1 MTRVPPQSGAE
12 LFRALLPRAKNKRT
26 VAFPDRAPERLF
38 ERLARPSTARRESR
52 MAGES
57 AKGTRVIA
65 LVGPA
70 GAGKTSLAEAMLFAA
85 GATDRLGSTANGSSI
100 GDSSPES
107 RQRGGST
114 QLKLYNLQ
122 YLGDE
127 FAIIDVPGSIGFA
140 ADGARALAIAD
151 VAIVVVD
158 PDPARAPL
166 AAPALRA
173 LDELGIPHLIFV
185 NRIDQAHGRVRDLL
199 SALQPMSVSPLIARQ
214 IPIWDGEKVSGFVDL
229 ALERAF
235 KYRVGKESERI
246 EIPSELQEREIEART
261 HMLEQLADHDDEL
274 LEQLLMDQAPTA
286 EKVFQDLTR
295 ETTENLGVSVLFGSA
310 NSSWGVRRLL
320 KALRHEAPG
329 PQPTANRPEVS
340 DPAMYTFKII
350 HGSIGRLALSRVLGG
365 RIAEGSD
372 LKTQDGEHARVGSLF
387 KVQGE
392 KTQKVSEGRDGGVV
406 AVAKVDEVKSGEW
419 IGVGK
424 LPPAVEIEYPARNC
438 AMAIEPADRKD
449 DVKLSGALQRLS
461 EEDSAL
467 VIEHDD
473 ANHEIRLRGVNDEH
487 LNTVIARLKRR
498 YGVEVKS
505 HTPAVG
511 YRESVRKSVTQK
523 GRHKKQSG
531 GHGQFGDVIIEV
543 KPLPRGSGFVFEEK
557 IHGGSVPKQWIPAVE
572 DGVREAMVK
581 GPLGFPVVDCAVTLI
596 DGSYHSVDSSELAFR
611 LAGRI
616 AMQEAL
622 AAAQPHLLEPMH
634 KLSVVCPSSAT
645 SRITSAI
652 AGRRGQML
660 GMGPRD
666 GWAGWDRIDALIPE
680 AELSGLEAELR
691 SQSQGLATYEAEF
704 DHLAELN
711 GPLADRVLQ
720 QRVPEPA

>member
-1 MTRVPPQSGAE
+1 
-12 LFRALLPRAKNKRT
+12 
-26 VAFPDRAPERLF
+26 
-38 ERLARPSTARRESR
+38 
-52 MAGES
+52 MAGQPS
-57 AKGTRVIA
+57 KGTRVIA

-85 GATDRLGSTANGSSI
+85 GPTDRLGSTANGSSI

-114 QLKLYNLQ
+114 ELNLYNFK
-122 YLGDE
+122 YLGDQ
-127 FAIIDVPGSIGFA
+127 FAILDSPGSIGFA
-140 ADGARALAIAD
+140 ADGTRALAIAD

-235 KYRVGKESERI
+235 KYRAGQESERI
-246 EIPSELQEREIEART
+246 EIPSEVQDREIEART

-274 LEQLLMDQAPTA
+274 LEQLLMDQTPSSETIF
-286 EKVFQDLTR
+286 KDLAR
-295 ETTENLGVSVLFGSA
+295 ETSESLGVSVLFGSA
-310 NSSWGVRRLL
+310 SSSWGVRRLL

-329 PQPTANRPEVS
+329 PDATASRLGVGDS
-340 DPAMYTFKII
+340 AMYVFKVL
-350 HGSIGRLALSRVLGG
+350 HGSVGRLALTRVLGG
-365 RIAEGSD
+365 KISEGSD
-372 LKTQDGEHARVGSLF
+372 LKTEDGGHVRAGSMF
-387 KVQGE
+387 NVQGE
-392 KTQKVSEGRDGGVV
+392 KTQKVSEGDNGDVV
-406 AVAKVDEVKSGEW
+406 AVAKVDTVKAGQW
-419 IGVGK
+419 IGSGK
-424 LPPAVEIEYPARNC
+424 LPAPVEVDYPARNC
-438 AMAIEPADRKD
+438 AFAIEPADRKD
-449 DVKLSGALQRLS
+449 DVKLSGALQRLTD
-461 EEDSAL
+461 EDAGL
-467 VIEHDD
+467 VVEHDD
-473 ANHEIRLRGVNDEH
+473 ANHEIRLKGINDEH
-487 LNTVIARLKRR
+487 LNTVLARLKRR

-505 HTPAVG
+505 HPPAVG
-511 YRESVRKSVTQK
+511 YRESIRKPVRQH

-531 GHGQFGDVIIEV
+531 GHGQFGDVIIEIR
-543 KPLPRGSGFVFEEK
+543 PLSRGEGFHFEEK
-557 IHGGSVPKQWIPAVE
+557 IHGGAVPKQWIPAVE
-572 DGVREAMVK
+572 EGVREAMIK
-581 GPLGFPVVDCAVTLI
+581 GPLGFQVVDCAVTLV

-611 LAGRI
+611 LAGRL

-622 AAAQPHLLEPMH
+622 TAAHPHLLEPMH
-634 KLSVVCPSSAT
+634 KVTVVSPSSAT

-660 GMGPRD
+660 GLAPRD
-666 GWAGWDRIDALIPE
+666 GWTGWDRIDALLPE

-711 GPLADRVLQ
+711 GPLADKVIQ

>member
-1 MTRVPPQSGAE
+1 
-12 LFRALLPRAKNKRT
+12 
-26 VAFPDRAPERLF
+26 
-38 ERLARPSTARRESR
+38 

-57 AKGTRVIA
+57 TKGTRVIA

-114 QLKLYNLQ
+114 ELNLYNFE
-122 YLGDE
+122 YLGDQ
-127 FAIIDVPGSIGFA
+127 FAVLDCPGSVGFA
-140 ADGARALAIAD
+140 ADGARALAVAD

-235 KYRVGKESERI
+235 KYRAGRESERI
-246 EIPSELQEREIEART
+246 EIPTELQDREIEART

-274 LEQLLMDQAPTA
+274 LEQLLMDELPSR
-286 EKVFQDLTR
+286 EKVLQDLAR
-295 ETTENLGVSVLFGSA
+295 ETGESLGVSVLFGCGT
-310 NSSWGVRRLL
+310 SSWGVRRLL
-320 KALRHEAPG
+320 KALRHEAP
-329 PQPTANRPEVS
+329 TAQAAADRLGVS
-340 DPAMYTFKII
+340 DPSMYVFKIL

-365 RIAEGSD
+365 AIHEGSD
-372 LKTQDGEHARVGSLF
+372 LNTEEGEHARVGSLF

-392 KTQKVSEGRDGGVV
+392 KTQKIAEARNGDVV
-406 AVAKVDEVKSGEW
+406 AVAKIDTVKAGQW
-419 IGVGK
+419 LGLGK
-424 LPPAVEIEYPARNC
+424 LPPLIEIEYPARNC
-438 AMAIEPADRKD
+438 AIAIEPADRKD
-449 DVKLSGALQRLS
+449 DVKLSGALHRLT
-461 EEDSAL
+461 EEDAGL
-467 VIEHDD
+467 IVEHDE

-487 LNTVIARLKRR
+487 LNNVLARLKRR

-505 HTPAVG
+505 HTPLVG
-511 YRESVRKSVTQK
+511 YRESIRKPVRQH

-531 GHGQFGDVIIEV
+531 GHGQFGDVIIEIR
-543 KPLPRGSGFVFEEK
+543 PLSRGEGFQFEEK

-572 DGVREAMVK
+572 DGVHEVMEK
-581 GPLGFPVVDCAVTLI
+581 GPLGFPVVDVAVSLV

-622 AAAQPHLLEPMH
+622 AAAHPHLLEPMH
-634 KLSVVCPSSAT
+634 KLTVVCPSSAT
-645 SRITSAI
+645 SRITSAV

-666 GWAGWDRIDALIPE
+666 GWTGWDRIEALIPE

-691 SQSQGLATYEAEF
+691 SQSQGLATYEAVF

-711 GPLADRVLQ
+711 GPLADKVIQ

>member
-1 MTRVPPQSGAE
+1 
-12 LFRALLPRAKNKRT
+12 
-26 VAFPDRAPERLF
+26 
-38 ERLARPSTARRESR
+38 
-52 MAGES
+52 MAGQPS
-57 AKGTRVIA
+57 KGTRVIA

-100 GDSSPES
+100 GDSTPEARS
-107 RQRGGST
+107 RGGST
-114 QLKLYNLQ
+114 ELNLYNFQ

-127 FAIIDVPGSIGFA
+127 FAVIDVPGSIGFA
-140 ADGARALAIAD
+140 ADGVKALAIAD

-185 NRIDQAHGRVRDLL
+185 NRIDQAHGRIRDLL
-199 SALQPMSVSPLIARQ
+199 SALQPISVSPLIGRQ
-214 IPIWDGEKVSGFVDL
+214 IPIWDGEKISGFVDL
-229 ALERAF
+229 ALEYAF
-235 KYRVGKESERI
+235 KYRAGQESERI
-246 EIPSELQEREIEART
+246 DIPGDLQSRESEART
-261 HMLEQLADHDDEL
+261 QMLEQLADHDDEL
-274 LEQLLMDQAPTA
+274 LEQLLMDESPAR
-286 EKVFQDLTR
+286 EKILQDLAR
-295 ETTENLGVSVLFGSA
+295 ETSDNLGVSVLFGSA
-310 NSSWGVRRLL
+310 VSSWGIRRLL
-320 KALRHEAPG
+320 KAMRHEVPG
-329 PQPTANRPEVS
+329 SESAANRLGVA
-340 DPAMYTFKII
+340 DPALYVFKIV
-350 HGSIGRLALSRVLGG
+350 HGSIGRLAFARALGG
-365 RIAEGSD
+365 KISEGSD
-372 LKTQDGEHARVGSLF
+372 LRTNDGHARVGSLF

-392 KTQKVSEGRDGGVV
+392 KTTKVAEARAGDVI
-406 AVAKVDEVKSGEW
+406 AVAKIDSVKAGDW
-419 IGVGK
+419 LGAGK
-424 LPPAVEIEYPARNC
+424 LPPMVEVDYPARNC
-438 AMAIEPADRKD
+438 AIAIEPADRKD
-449 DVKLSGALQRLS
+449 DVKLSGALHRLA
-461 EEDSAL
+461 EEDGAL
-467 VIEHDD
+467 VVEHDD

-505 HTPAVG
+505 HPPTVG
-511 YRESVRKSVTQK
+511 YRESIRKPVTQK

-543 KPLPRGSGFVFEEK
+543 KPLSRGAGFVFEEK

-572 DGVREAMVK
+572 DGVREAMRK
-581 GPLGFPVVDCAVTLI
+581 GPLGFEVVDCCVTLI

-645 SRITSAI
+645 SRITSAV

-666 GWAGWDRIDALIPE
+666 GWTGWDRIDALIPE

-691 SQSQGLATYEAEF
+691 SQSQGLASYESEF

-711 GPLADRVLQ
+711 GPLADKVVQ
-720 QRVPEPA
+720 QQIPEHA

>member
-1 MTRVPPQSGAE
+1 
-12 LFRALLPRAKNKRT
+12 
-26 VAFPDRAPERLF
+26 
-38 ERLARPSTARRESR
+38 

-114 QLKLYNLQ
+114 ELNLYNFD
-122 YLGDE
+122 YLGDP
-127 FAIIDVPGSIGFA
+127 FAVVDVPGSVGFA

-173 LDELGIPHLIFV
+173 LDELGIPHVIFV
-185 NRIDQAHGRVRDLL
+185 NRIDQAHGRIRDLL

-214 IPIWDGEKVSGFVDL
+214 IPIWDGEKIGGFVDL
-229 ALERAF
+229 ALEYAF
-235 KYRVGKESERI
+235 KYQAGKPSERI
-246 EIPSELQEREIEART
+246 DIPADLHEREVEART

-274 LEQLLMDQAPTA
+274 LEQLLMDQQPPR
-286 EKVFQDLTR
+286 EKVLQDLAR
-295 ETTENLGVSVLFGSA
+295 ETGDNLGVSVLFGSA
-310 NSSWGVRRLL
+310 SSSWGVRRLL
-320 KALRHEAPG
+320 KAMRHEVPAPQG
-329 PQPTANRPEVS
+329 AADRLGVS
-340 DPAMYTFKII
+340 DPSLYVFKII

-365 RIAEGSD
+365 RVAEGSD
-372 LKTQDGEHARVGSLF
+372 LRAEGGDHARVGSLF

-392 KTQKVSEGRDGGVV
+392 KTAKVSEARDGDVV
-406 AVAKVDEVKSGEW
+406 AVAKIDSIKAGQW
-419 IGVGK
+419 LGTGK
-424 LPPAVEIEYPARNC
+424 LPPPIEISYPARNC
-438 AMAIEPADRKD
+438 AIAIEPADRKD

-461 EEDSAL
+461 EEDGAL
-467 VIEHDD
+467 VVEHDD

-487 LNTVIARLKRR
+487 LNTVLARLKRR
-498 YGVEVKS
+498 YGVDVKS
-505 HTPAVG
+505 HQPTVG
-511 YRESVRKSVTQK
+511 YRESIRKSVTQK

-543 KPLPRGSGFVFEEK
+543 KPLPRGSGFVFEER

-572 DGVREAMVK
+572 DGVREAMIK
-581 GPLGFPVVDCAVTLI
+581 GPLGFEVVDCHVALI

-634 KLSVVCPSSAT
+634 KLTVVCPSNAT

-660 GMGPRD
+660 GMAPRD
-666 GWAGWDRIDALIPE
+666 GWTGWDRIEALIPE

-711 GPLADRVLQ
+711 GPLADKVIQ

>member
-1 MTRVPPQSGAE
+1 
-12 LFRALLPRAKNKRT
+12 
-26 VAFPDRAPERLF
+26 
-38 ERLARPSTARRESR
+38 

-57 AKGTRVIA
+57 TKGTRVIA

-85 GATDRLGSTANGSSI
+85 GTTDRLGSTANGSSI

-114 QLKLYNLQ
+114 ELNLYNFK
-122 YLGDE
+122 YLGDD
-127 FAIIDVPGSIGFA
+127 FAILDVPGSVGFA

-235 KYRVGKESERI
+235 KYRAGQESERI
-246 EIPSELQEREIEART
+246 EIPAELQDREIEART

-274 LEQLLMDQAPTA
+274 LEQLLMDEKPTN
-286 EKVFQDLTR
+286 ETIFKDLAR
-295 ETTENLGVSVLFGSA
+295 ETSESLGVSVLFGCAS
-310 NSSWGVRRLL
+310 SSWGVRRLL

-329 PQPTANRPEVS
+329 PQATVDRLSVT
-340 DPAMYTFKII
+340 DPAMYVFKVL
-350 HGSIGRLALSRVLGG
+350 HGSVGRLALTRVLGG
-365 RIAEGSD
+365 KISEGSD
-372 LKTQDGEHARVGSLF
+372 LKTDDGGHVRAGSMF

-392 KTQKVSEGRDGGVV
+392 KTQKISEGANGDVV
-406 AVAKVDEVKSGEW
+406 AVAKVDAVKAGQW
-419 IGVGK
+419 IGSGK
-424 LPPAVEIEYPARNC
+424 LPPAVEVDYPARNC
-438 AMAIEPADRKD
+438 AFAIEPADRKD
-449 DVKLSGALQRLS
+449 DVKLSGALQRLTD
-461 EEDSAL
+461 EDAGL
-467 VIEHDD
+467 IVEHDD

-487 LNTVIARLKRR
+487 LNAVLARLKRR

-505 HTPAVG
+505 HPPALG
-511 YRESVRKSVTQK
+511 YRESIRKPVRQH

-531 GHGQFGDVIIEV
+531 GHGQFGDVIIEIR
-543 KPLPRGSGFVFEEK
+543 PLGRGEGFVFEEK
-557 IHGGSVPKQWIPAVE
+557 IHGGAVPKQWIPAVE
-572 DGVREAMVK
+572 EGVREAMVK
-581 GPLGFPVVDCAVTLI
+581 GPLGFQVVDCAVTLV

-611 LAGRI
+611 LAGRL

-622 AAAQPHLLEPMH
+622 AAAHPHLLEPMH
-634 KLSVVCPSSAT
+634 KITVVSPSSAT

-660 GMGPRD
+660 GLAPRD
-666 GWAGWDRIDALIPE
+666 GWTGWDRIDALLPE

-691 SQSQGLATYEAEF
+691 SQSQGLATYESEF

-711 GPLADRVLQ
+711 GPLADKVIQ

>member
-1 MTRVPPQSGAE
+1 
-12 LFRALLPRAKNKRT
+12 
-26 VAFPDRAPERLF
+26 
-38 ERLARPSTARRESR
+38 

-114 QLKLYNLQ
+114 ELNLYNFD
-122 YLGDE
+122 YLGDP
-127 FAIIDVPGSIGFA
+127 FAVVDVPGSVGFA

-173 LDELGIPHLIFV
+173 LDELGIPHVICV
-185 NRIDQAHGRVRDLL
+185 NRIDQAHGRIRDLL

-214 IPIWDGEKVSGFVDL
+214 IPIWDGEKIGGFVDH
-229 ALERAF
+229 ALDYEL
-235 KYRVGKESERI
+235 KYQAGKPSERI
-246 EIPSELQEREIEART
+246 DIPADLHEREVEART

-274 LEQLLMDQAPTA
+274 LEQLLMDQQPPR
-286 EKVFQDLTR
+286 EKVLQDLAR
-295 ETTENLGVSVLFGSA
+295 ETGDNLGVSVLFGSA
-310 NSSWGVRRLL
+310 SSSWGVRRLL
-320 KALRHEAPG
+320 KAMRHEVPAPQG
-329 PQPTANRPEVS
+329 AADRLGVS
-340 DPAMYTFKII
+340 DPSLYVFKII

-365 RIAEGSD
+365 RVAEGSD
-372 LKTQDGEHARVGSLF
+372 LRAEGGDHARVGSLF

-392 KTQKVSEGRDGGVV
+392 KTAKVSEARDGDVV
-406 AVAKVDEVKSGEW
+406 AVAKIDSIKAGQW
-419 IGVGK
+419 LGTGK
-424 LPPAVEIEYPARNC
+424 LPPPIEISYPARNC
-438 AMAIEPADRKD
+438 AIAIEPADRKD

-461 EEDSAL
+461 EEDGAL
-467 VIEHDD
+467 VVEHDD

-487 LNTVIARLKRR
+487 LNTVLARLKRR

-505 HTPAVG
+505 HQPTVG
-511 YRESVRKSVTQK
+511 YRESIRKSVTQK

-543 KPLPRGSGFVFEEK
+543 KPLPRGSGFVFEER

-572 DGVREAMVK
+572 DGVREAMIK
-581 GPLGFPVVDCAVTLI
+581 GPLGFEVVDCHVALI

-634 KLSVVCPSSAT
+634 KLTVVCPSNAT

-660 GMGPRD
+660 GMAPRD
-666 GWAGWDRIDALIPE
+666 GWTGWDRIEALIPE

-711 GPLADRVLQ
+711 GPLADKVIQ

>member
-1 MTRVPPQSGAE
+1 
-12 LFRALLPRAKNKRT
+12 
-26 VAFPDRAPERLF
+26 
-38 ERLARPSTARRESR
+38 
-52 MAGES
+52 MAGQPS
-57 AKGTRVIA
+57 KGTRVIA

-85 GATDRLGSTANGSSI
+85 GTTDRLGSTANGSSI

-114 QLKLYNLQ
+114 ELNLYNFQ
-122 YLGDE
+122 YLGDQ
-127 FAIIDVPGSIGFA
+127 FAVLDSPGSIGFA

-235 KYRVGKESERI
+235 KYRAGQESERI
-246 EIPSELQEREIEART
+246 EIPADLQDREIEART

-274 LEQLLMDQAPTA
+274 LEQLLMDETPAP
-286 EKVFQDLTR
+286 EKVFEDLAR
-295 ETTENLGVSVLFGSA
+295 ETSESLGVSVLFGSA
-310 NSSWGVRRLL
+310 SSSWGVRRLL

-329 PQPTANRPEVS
+329 PDATADRLS
-340 DPAMYTFKII
+340 AADPAMYVFKVL
-350 HGSIGRLALSRVLGG
+350 HGSVGRLALSRVLGG
-365 RIAEGSD
+365 KIAEGSD
-372 LKTQDGEHARVGSLF
+372 LKTEDGNHVRAGSMF

-392 KTQKVSEGRDGGVV
+392 KTQKISEGSAGDII
-406 AVAKVDEVKSGEW
+406 AVAKVDTVKGGHW
-419 IGVGK
+419 IGSGK
-424 LPPAVEIEYPARNC
+424 LPPPVEVEYPARNC
-438 AMAIEPADRKD
+438 AFAIEPADRKD
-449 DVKLSGALQRLS
+449 DVKLSGALQRLTD
-461 EEDSAL
+461 EDAGL
-467 VIEHDD
+467 IVEHDE
-473 ANHEIRLRGVNDEH
+473 ANHEIRLKGVNDEH
-487 LNTVIARLKRR
+487 LNTVLGRLKRR

-505 HTPAVG
+505 HPPAVG
-511 YRESVRKSVTQK
+511 YRESIRKPVRQH

-531 GHGQFGDVIIEV
+531 GHGQFGDVIIEIR
-543 KPLPRGSGFVFEEK
+543 PLSRGEGFHFEEK

-572 DGVREAMVK
+572 EGVREAMVK
-581 GPLGFPVVDCAVTLI
+581 GPLGFKVVDCAVTLV

-611 LAGRI
+611 LAGRL

-622 AAAQPHLLEPMH
+622 AAAHPHLLEPMH
-634 KLSVVCPSSAT
+634 KITVVSPSSAT

-660 GMGPRD
+660 GLAPRD
-666 GWAGWDRIDALIPE
+666 GWTGWDRVDALLPE

-691 SQSQGLATYEAEF
+691 SQSQGLATYESEF

-711 GPLADRVLQ
+711 GPLADKVIQ

>member
-1 MTRVPPQSGAE
+1 
-12 LFRALLPRAKNKRT
+12 
-26 VAFPDRAPERLF
+26 
-38 ERLARPSTARRESR
+38 
-52 MAGES
+52 MAGQPS
-57 AKGTRVIA
+57 KGTRVIA

-100 GDSSPES
+100 GDSSPEA

-114 QLKLYNLQ
+114 ELNLYNFS
-122 YLGDE
+122 YLGDD

-140 ADGARALAIAD
+140 ADGAKALAIAD

-173 LDELGIPHLIFV
+173 LDELGVPHLIFV
-185 NRIDQAHGRVRDLL
+185 NRIDQAHGRIRDLL
-199 SALQPMSVSPLIARQ
+199 SALQPMSVSPLMARQ
-214 IPIWDGEKVSGFVDL
+214 IPIWDGEKISGFVDL
-229 ALERAF
+229 ALEYAF
-235 KYRVGKESERI
+235 KYRAGQPSERVG
-246 EIPSELQEREIEART
+246 IPSDLQDREHEARA

-274 LEQLLMDQAPTA
+274 LEQLLMDQSPTR
-286 EKVFQDLTR
+286 EKVLEDLAR
-295 ETTENLGVSVLFGSA
+295 ETGDNLGVSVLFGSA
-310 NSSWGVRRLL
+310 SSSWGVRRLL
-320 KALRHEAPG
+320 KAMRHEAPP
-329 PQPTANRPEVS
+329 PQNAANRLGVS
-340 DPAMYTFKII
+340 DPSLYVFKVI

-372 LKTQDGEHARVGSLF
+372 LKTEDGDHARLGALF
-387 KVQGE
+387 SVQGD
-392 KTQKVSEGRDGGVV
+392 KTAKVSEARDGDLV
-406 AVAKVDEVKSGEW
+406 AVAKIDTVKAGQW
-419 IGVGK
+419 LGTGK
-424 LPPAVEIEYPARNC
+424 LPQGIEIEYPARNC
-438 AMAIEPADRKD
+438 AIAIEPADRKD

-498 YGVEVKS
+498 YGVEVRS
-505 HTPAVG
+505 HVPSVG
-511 YRESVRKSVTQK
+511 YSESIRKPVTQK

-543 KPLPRGSGFVFEEK
+543 KPLPRGSGFIFEEK
-557 IHGGSVPKQWIPAVE
+557 IHGGSVPRQWIPAVE
-572 DGVREAMVK
+572 EGVAEAMRK
-581 GPLGFPVVDCAVTLI
+581 GPLGFQVVDCSVTLV

-622 AAAQPHLLEPMH
+622 AAANPHLLEPMH
-634 KLSVVCPSSAT
+634 KLTVVCPSSAT
-645 SRITSAI
+645 SRVTSAV

-666 GWAGWDRIDALIPE
+666 GWTGWDRIDALIPE

-691 SQSQGLATYEAEF
+691 SQSQGLATYESEF

-711 GPLADRVLQ
+711 GPLADKVIQ
-720 QRVPEPA
+720 QREPEPA

>member
-1 MTRVPPQSGAE
+1 
-12 LFRALLPRAKNKRT
+12 
-26 VAFPDRAPERLF
+26 
-38 ERLARPSTARRESR
+38 
-52 MAGES
+52 MAGQPS
-57 AKGTRVIA
+57 KGTRVIA

-85 GATDRLGSTANGSSI
+85 GATDRLGSIANGSSI

-114 QLKLYNLQ
+114 EINLYNFQ
-122 YLGDE
+122 YLGDS
-127 FAIIDVPGSIGFA
+127 FAILDCPGSIGFA
-140 ADGARALAIAD
+140 ADGAKSLAIAD

-158 PDPARAPL
+158 PDPNRAAL

-185 NRIDQAHGRVRDLL
+185 NRIDQAHGRIRDLL
-199 SALQPMSVSPLIARQ
+199 TALQPMSVSPLIARQ
-214 IPIWDGEKVSGFVDL
+214 IPIWDGEKISGFVDL
-229 ALERAF
+229 ALEYAF
-235 KYRVGKESERI
+235 RYQAGKPSERI
-246 EIPSELQEREIEART
+246 EIPAELHDREVEART
-261 HMLEQLADHDDEL
+261 QLLEKLADHDDEL
-274 LEQLLMDQAPTA
+274 LEQLLMDQAPTR
-286 EKVFQDLTR
+286 EKVLQDLAR
-295 ETTENLGVSVLFGSA
+295 ETGDNLGVSLLFGSA
-310 NSSWGVRRLL
+310 ISSWGVRRLL
-320 KALRHEAPG
+320 KAMRHEVPG
-329 PQPTANRPEVS
+329 PQAAANRLTVS
-340 DPAMYTFKII
+340 DPSMYIFKVL
-350 HGSIGRLALSRVLGG
+350 HGSIGRLALARVLGG
-365 RIAEGSD
+365 SIKEGSD
-372 LKTQDGEHARVGSLF
+372 LKAGGGEHARLGALF
-387 KVQGE
+387 TVQGE
-392 KTQKVSEGRDGGVV
+392 KTAKISEARDGDVV
-406 AVAKVDEVKSGEW
+406 AVAKIDEVKAGEW
-419 IGVGK
+419 LSAGK
-424 LPPAVEIEYPARNC
+424 LPPPVEIDYPARNC
-438 AMAIEPADRKD
+438 AIAIEPADRKD
-449 DVKLSGALQRLS
+449 DVKLSGALHRLA

-467 VIEHDD
+467 IVEHDD

-487 LNTVIARLKRR
+487 LNTVIGRLKRR

-505 HTPAVG
+505 HTPTVG
-511 YRESVRKSVTQK
+511 YRESIRKHVTQK

-581 GPLGFPVVDCAVTLI
+581 GPLGFQVVDCAVTLI

-622 AAAQPHLLEPMH
+622 GAAQPHLLEPMH
-634 KLSVVCPSSAT
+634 KISVVCPSNAT
-645 SRITSAI
+645 SRITSAV

-660 GMGPRD
+660 GMAPRD
-666 GWAGWDRIDALIPE
+666 GWTGWDRIDALIPE

-691 SQSQGLATYEAEF
+691 AQSQGLATYEAEF

-711 GPLADRVLQ
+711 GPLADKVLQ

>member
-1 MTRVPPQSGAE
+1 
-12 LFRALLPRAKNKRT
+12 
-26 VAFPDRAPERLF
+26 
-38 ERLARPSTARRESR
+38 

-57 AKGTRVIA
+57 KGTRVIA

-114 QLKLYNLQ
+114 ELNLYNFE
-122 YLGDE
+122 YLGDS
-127 FAIIDVPGSIGFA
+127 FAILDTPGSIGFA
-140 ADGARALAIAD
+140 ADGARALAVAD

-235 KYRVGKESERI
+235 KYRAGQESERI

-274 LEQLLMDQAPTA
+274 LEQLLMDETPSRD
-286 EKVFQDLTR
+286 KVLQDLAR
-295 ETTENLGVSVLFGSA
+295 ETGENLGVSVLFGCA
-310 NSSWGVRRLL
+310 TSSWGVRRLL
-320 KALRHEAPG
+320 KALRHEVPG
-329 PQPTANRPEVS
+329 PRAATDRLSVT
-340 DPAMYTFKII
+340 DPAMYVFKIL
-350 HGSIGRLALSRVLGG
+350 HGSIGRLALARSLGG
-365 RIAEGSD
+365 SIREGSD
-372 LKTQDGEHARVGSLF
+372 VKTADGEHARAGSMF

-392 KTQKVSEGRDGGVV
+392 KTQKVGEARNGDVI
-406 AVAKVDEVKSGEW
+406 AVAKVDTAKAGQW
-419 IGVGK
+419 LGTGT
-424 LPPAVEIEYPARNC
+424 LPPPIDVEYPARNC
-438 AMAIEPADRKD
+438 ALAIEPADRKD
-449 DVKLSGALQRLS
+449 DVKLSGALHRLS
-461 EEDSAL
+461 EEDAGL
-467 VIEHDD
+467 IVEHDD

-487 LNTVIARLKRR
+487 LNSVITRLKRR

-505 HTPAVG
+505 HTPMVG
-511 YRESVRKSVTQK
+511 YRESIRKPVRQH

-531 GHGQFGDVIIEV
+531 GHGQFGDVIIEIR
-543 KPLPRGSGFVFEEK
+543 PLGRGEGFQFEEK
-557 IHGGSVPKQWIPAVE
+557 IHGGAVPKQWIPAVE
-572 DGVREAMVK
+572 EGVREAMQK
-581 GPLGFPVVDCAVTLI
+581 GPLGFQVVDVAVSLV

-622 AAAQPHLLEPMH
+622 AAAHPHLLEPMH
-634 KLSVVCPSSAT
+634 KLTVVCPSSAT

-660 GMGPRD
+660 GLAPRD
-666 GWAGWDRIDALIPE
+666 GWTGWDRVEALIPE

-711 GPLADRVLQ
+711 GPLADKVIQ

>member
-1 MTRVPPQSGAE
+1 
-12 LFRALLPRAKNKRT
+12 
-26 VAFPDRAPERLF
+26 
-38 ERLARPSTARRESR
+38 
-52 MAGES
+52 MAGQPS
-57 AKGTRVIA
+57 QGTRVIA

-85 GATDRLGSTANGSSI
+85 GTTDRLGSTANGSSI

-114 QLKLYNLQ
+114 ELNLYNFQ

-127 FAIIDVPGSIGFA
+127 FAIVDVPGSVGFA
-140 ADGARALAIAD
+140 ADGARAVAIAD

-166 AAPALRA
+166 VAPALRA

-214 IPIWDGEKVSGFVDL
+214 IPIWDGEKVGGFVDL

-235 KYRVGKESERI
+235 KYRAGKQSERI
-246 EIPSELQEREIEART
+246 EIPSDLHDREIEART
-261 HMLEQLADHDDEL
+261 QMLEQLADHDDDL
-274 LEQLLMDQAPTA
+274 LEQLLMDQVPTP
-286 EKVFQDLTR
+286 EKVFQDLAR
-295 ETTENLGVSVLFGSA
+295 ETGESLGVSVLFGSA
-310 NSSWGVRRLL
+310 SSSWGVRRLL

-329 PQPTANRPEVS
+329 PQAAADRLSVS
-340 DPAMYTFKII
+340 DPSMYVFKVV
-350 HGSIGRLALSRVLGG
+350 HGSIGRLALARALGG
-365 RIAEGSD
+365 PIHEGSD
-372 LKTQDGEHARVGSLF
+372 MKTGDGEHSRVGSLF

-392 KTQKVSEGRDGGVV
+392 KTQKVNEASAGDVV
-406 AVAKVDEVKSGEW
+406 AVAKVDSVKSGEW
-419 IGVGK
+419 IGAGK
-424 LPPAVEIEYPARNC
+424 LPPPVEIDFAARNC
-438 AMAIEPADRKD
+438 AFAIEPADRKD
-449 DVKLSGALQRLS
+449 DVKLSGALQRLT
-461 EEDSAL
+461 EEDAGL
-467 VIEHDD
+467 VVEHDD
-473 ANHEIRLRGVNDEH
+473 AAHEIRLRGVNDEH
-487 LNTVIARLKRR
+487 LNTVLARLKRR

-505 HTPAVG
+505 HPPAVG
-511 YRESVRKSVTQK
+511 YKESIRKPVRQH

-531 GHGQFGDVIIEV
+531 GHGQFGDVIIEIR
-543 KPLPRGSGFVFEEK
+543 PLSRGEGFIFEEK

-572 DGVREAMVK
+572 EGVREAMVK
-581 GPLGFPVVDCAVTLI
+581 GPLGFTVVDCAVTLV

-616 AMQEAL
+616 AMHEAL
-622 AAAQPHLLEPMH
+622 TAAHPHLLEPMH
-634 KLSVVCPSSAT
+634 KLTVVCPSSAT
-645 SRITSAI
+645 SRITSAV

-660 GMGPRD
+660 GLGPRD
-666 GWAGWDRIDALIPE
+666 GWTGWDRIEALLPE

-711 GPLADRVLQ
+711 GPLADKVIQ

>member
-1 MTRVPPQSGAE
+1 
-12 LFRALLPRAKNKRT
+12 
-26 VAFPDRAPERLF
+26 
-38 ERLARPSTARRESR
+38 

-57 AKGTRVIA
+57 KGTRVIA

-85 GATDRLGSTANGSSI
+85 GATDRLGSTANASSI
-100 GDSSPES
+100 GDSSPEA

-114 QLKLYNLQ
+114 ELNLYNFQ
-122 YLGDE
+122 YLGDD
-127 FAIIDVPGSIGFA
+127 FAILDCPGSVGFA

-173 LDELGIPHLIFV
+173 LDELGIPHLVFV

-199 SALQPMSVSPLIARQ
+199 SALQPISVSPLIARQ

-235 KYRVGKESERI
+235 KYRAGKESERI

-274 LEQLLMDQAPTA
+274 LEQLLMDQAPTP
-286 EKVFQDLTR
+286 EKVFQDLSR
-295 ETTENLGVSVLFGSA
+295 ETSENLGVSVLFGSA
-310 NSSWGVRRLL
+310 SSSWGVRRLL

-329 PQPTANRPEVS
+329 PQSTANRLEVG
-340 DPAMYTFKII
+340 DPAMYAFKVI
-350 HGSIGRLALSRVLGG
+350 HGSVGRLALSRVLGG
-365 RIAEGSD
+365 RIVEGSD
-372 LKTQDGEHARVGSLF
+372 LKTRDGDHARVGSLF

-392 KTQKVSEGRDGGVV
+392 KTQKVHEGRDGDVV
-406 AVAKVDEVKSGEW
+406 AVAKIDEVKAGEW
-419 IGVGK
+419 LGNGK
-424 LPPAVEIEYPARNC
+424 LPGPVDIDYPARNC
-438 AMAIEPADRKD
+438 AIAIEPADRKD
-449 DVKLSGALQRLS
+449 DVKLSGALHRLA

-467 VIEHDD
+467 VVEHDD

-487 LNTVIARLKRR
+487 LNTVIGRLKRR

-505 HTPAVG
+505 HTPSVG
-511 YRESVRKSVTQK
+511 YRESIRKPVTQK

-543 KPLPRGSGFVFEEK
+543 KPLPRGSGFQFEER

-572 DGVREAMVK
+572 EGVREAMVK
-581 GPLGFPVVDCAVTLI
+581 GPLGFQVVDCHVALV

-616 AMQEAL
+616 AMHEAL
-622 AAAQPHLLEPMH
+622 TAAQPHLLEPMH
-634 KLSVVCPSSAT
+634 KISVVCPSSAT
-645 SRITSAI
+645 SRITSAV

-660 GMGPRD
+660 GMAPRD
-666 GWAGWDRIDALIPE
+666 GWTGWDRIDALIPE

-691 SQSQGLATYEAEF
+691 SQSQGLATYEAQF

-711 GPLADRVLQ
+711 GPLADKVIQ